1 MDCLSSMKTN
11 KGMSE
16 TLIFYI
22 ILLVLALIIVIAYL
36 IFVGPS
42 SLVTPVA
49 NFFSAL
55 SKGIF
60 GPGAGV

>member
-1 MDCLSSMKTN
+1 MKN
-11 KGMSE
+11 KKGMSE

-22 ILLVLALIIVIAYL
+22 ILLILALIVVIAYL
-36 IFVGPS
+36 IFVGPTS
-42 SLVTPVA
+42 IVAPVA